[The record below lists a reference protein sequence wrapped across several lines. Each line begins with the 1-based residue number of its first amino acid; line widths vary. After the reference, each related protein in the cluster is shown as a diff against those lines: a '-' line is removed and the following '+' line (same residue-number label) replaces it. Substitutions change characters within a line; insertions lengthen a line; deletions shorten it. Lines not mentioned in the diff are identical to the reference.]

1 MSKYPIRHRVR
12 ERRRY
17 TWRGKP
23 DRVHRKLQDLVY
35 EAVQIEHEGTSFI
48 YCIKIED
55 FVLIKRDDED
65 RPYVAK
71 LLKLYEDGTQQPPT
85 KQAIVQWFIRIEE
98 IPKTKQKLLGR
109 EAHPNEIFLCEASNY
124 DNQINVETILKHVK
138 VIQIAPDE
146 PFPPSQPG
154 DDALFVKL
162 NWDGKSFNKL
172 PEDAF
177 SGKAINSS
185 EPFYDHKSL
194 DSLLWHP
201 RKSVNSYPNINC
213 KSQSDSV
220 KKTAKCTFQSKKST
234 EITKEQSSNSM
245 LVKIPL
251 HNDFKKLSRRKQV
264 DILSELLDDE
274 DDGDEEDDSSR
285 KRHQVE
291 QRPRAVKRRVDFNGI
306 SDNHSP
312 SKGLQSQT
320 NINNSISP
328 DVRNRRAMKN
338 QVASLQ
344 LSPNVKTSKT
354 IQQDSR
360 PHVRDGRA
368 MKNQVDFLQLSPV
381 VKNSR
386 TIQQDSSP
394 PGNNGEIIDIKRS
407 KRMNSQMDNIQ
418 DTPRSCRKSDNKDY
432 YARDQDDEGSDELI
446 LDHEKGSESSS
457 VDKEQDDDDAS
468 EFRRKCAK
476 TISKSTAKLSEKTS
490 AKRVCYNERP
500 NEQPGTRTPGTP
512 RTPSHPS
519 PCIPRRSQL
528 AKTPVSGLEE
538 ARARSK
544 RMKSQM
550 DNIQDTPRSRRKSVN
565 KDYYESDQDD
575 EGSDEFILD
584 HEKSSVSSS
593 VDEEQDDDDVDDDN
607 SEFRRKCAKKISKS
621 TAKLSKKTS
630 AKRPGTRK
638 PGTPRTP
645 SHPSPYIPRRSQLAK
660 NPVSVLE
667 EARARLHVSAVP
679 ESLPCREQEF
689 QDIYNFVESKLID
702 GTGGCMYISG
712 VPGTGK
718 TATVHEVM
726 RCLQHAA
733 NEENLPSFQY
743 IEINGMKLTDPH
755 QCYVQILKLLTG
767 QKATADH
774 AAALLE
780 KRFGTP
786 SPKRE
791 STVLL
796 VDELD
801 LLWTR
806 KQNIMYNLF
815 DWPTRRQAKLVV
827 LAVANTMDLPERI
840 MMNRVAS
847 RLGLTRMS
855 FQPYSYKQLQQIISS
870 RLNRLRA
877 FENDAI
883 QLVGR
888 KVAALSGDARR
899 ALDICRR
906 AAEICEYSENQKRA
920 SSLVGMPHILQALD
934 EMFSSPYINAIRHAS
949 VQEQI
954 FIKAVLAEFRRLGL
968 EEATFQQIYQQHIG
982 LCRLEGLQPPTISE
996 TMLVCT
1002 RLGACRLLLVESSK
1016 NDLHLR
1022 VRLNVSQDDVM
1033 YALKED

>member
-512 RTPSHPS
+512 RTPSHP
-519 PCIPRRSQL
+519 
-528 AKTPVSGLEE
+528 
-538 ARARSK
+538 
-544 RMKSQM
+544 
-550 DNIQDTPRSRRKSVN
+550 
-565 KDYYESDQDD
+565 
-575 EGSDEFILD
+575 
-584 HEKSSVSSS
+584 
-593 VDEEQDDDDVDDDN
+593 
-607 SEFRRKCAKKISKS
+607 
-621 TAKLSKKTS
+621 
-630 AKRPGTRK
+630 
-638 PGTPRTP
+638 
-645 SHPSPYIPRRSQLAK
+645 RRSQLAK